1 MLYPRMT
8 RAVPIPFTDTLA
20 AHLQRNAEPLCF
32 DLAAWRVTGGEGSAM
47 STRANAVKRFERTP
61 SEQSQQVHVLRL
73 YVGGASPKS
82 LDAIRNIKRICDE
95 ALAGRYTLEI
105 VDIYQQTDRAALDHV
120 VAVPVLVKQ
129 LPHPPRRFVGRL
141 SHRRHVLRA
150 FGVTNTDGVVAKGP
164 DRG

>member
-20 AHLQRNAEPLCF
+20 AHLRRNAGPLGF
-32 DLAAWRVTGGEGSAM
+32 DLAAWRLTGGEGSAM
-47 STRANAVKRFERTP
+47 STSANGVKRFERTP

-82 LDAIRNIKRICDE
+82 QDAIRNVKRICDE
-95 ALAGRYTLEI
+95 ALTGRYTLEI
-105 VDIYQQTDRAALDHV
+105 VDIYQQTHRAALDQV
-120 VAVPVLVKQ
+120 VAVPVLVRQ
-129 LPHPPRRFVGRL
+129 LPLPPRRFVGKL
-141 SHRRHVLRA
+141 SHSRHVLRA
-150 FGVTNTDGVVAKGP
+150 FGVMNTDGEVDESP